1 MTYLI
6 YYDKV
11 IRHRK
16 KILSIRRLQDMAKKI
31 TSKKP
36 LFGNRRSHS
45 LRATKHA
52 QKPNLQKV
60 TLDNGEK
67 IIMSARELRTL
78 NKMTK
83 VAEKVSE

>member
-1 MTYLI
+1 MYI
-6 YYDKV
+6 
-11 IRHRK
+11 
-16 KILSIRRLQDMAKKI
+16 MAKKI

-45 LRATKHA
+45 LRATRHA

-67 IIMSARELRTL
+67 IIMSARELRSL

-83 VAEKVSE
+83 TSTQISE